1 MGVTFKKKRK
11 NLMKRGTL
19 SIIFLI
25 FVLFLGGIQ
34 ALGSVIKMSIKE
46 LTTKSDLIVIGKV
59 TDATSKWATDRSNI
73 YTYVT
78 INVEEFIKGSHL
90 TNEILIQVLG
100 GAVEGENIAAIVTD
114 MPSFQKGE
122 RVVLFLE
129 RSHSP
134 EYFLVLTGQY
144 GKFKV
149 TPNNQIQGRSTSLE
163 SFRQEIKKNLL

>member
-1 MGVTFKKKRK
+1 
-11 NLMKRGTL
+11 MKRRNL

-25 FVLFLGGIQ
+25 FVLFLGWIQ
-34 ALGSVIKMSIKE
+34 AFGTAIKMSIKE
-46 LTTKSDLIVIGKV
+46 LTTKSDLIIVGKV
-59 TDATSKWATDRSNI
+59 IDATSKWAGDRSNI

-78 INVEEFIKGSHL
+78 INVEEFIKGSQL
-90 TNEILIQVLG
+90 TNEILVQVLG
-100 GAVEGENIAAIVTD
+100 GAIKDEGIASLVSE

-134 EYFLVLTGQY
+134 KYFLVLTGRY

-149 TPNNQIQGRSTSLE
+149 TPDNQIEGRSASLE
-163 SFRQEIKKNLL
+163 SFRQEIKKNLF